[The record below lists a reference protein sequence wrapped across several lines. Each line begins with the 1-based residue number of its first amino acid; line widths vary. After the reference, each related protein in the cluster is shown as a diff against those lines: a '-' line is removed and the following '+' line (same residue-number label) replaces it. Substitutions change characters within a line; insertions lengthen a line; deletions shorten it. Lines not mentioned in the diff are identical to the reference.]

1 MKPIDVAMIQQIN
14 EVSNIE
20 LSQDHKPM
28 VEQQTISTMV
38 QKEVEVKAEVVTSKD
53 DVENREQ
60 KYDAKEKS
68 GNEYEDGK
76 KGRYEK
82 KNKSDGKVFLKGH
95 NIADFDIKI

>member
-1 MKPIDVAMIQQIN
+1 MEK
-14 EVSNIE
+14 ENIFTV
-20 LSQDHKPM
+20 QNKKR
-28 VEQQTISTMV
+28 MV
-38 QKEVEVKAEVVTSKD
+38 QWVLLGKMRREVE
-53 DVENREQ
+53 
-60 KYDAKEKS
+60 YDAKEKS